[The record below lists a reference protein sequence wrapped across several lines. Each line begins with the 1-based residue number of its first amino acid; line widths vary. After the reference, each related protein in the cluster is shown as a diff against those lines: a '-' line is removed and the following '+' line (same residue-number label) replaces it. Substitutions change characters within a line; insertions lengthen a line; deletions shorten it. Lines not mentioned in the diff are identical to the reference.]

1 VLDLK
6 AKDYLYC
13 KSKSMKSVIRNILAV
28 LIGFFVGSVVNMSL
42 ISLSGSIIPPP
53 EGFDLTTEAGLKAS
67 MPFLEPKHF
76 IFPFLAHA
84 LGTLSGALITALI
97 AATNK
102 LKLALLIGFLFL
114 FGGVWM
120 VCILPSPMWFNILDL
135 VFAYIPCAWLGAR
148 LIERLKISK

>member
-1 VLDLK
+1 
-6 AKDYLYC
+6 
-13 KSKSMKSVIRNILAV
+13 
-28 LIGFFVGSVVNMSL
+28 MSL

>member
-1 VLDLK
+1 MNPIL
-6 AKDYLYC
+6 
-13 KSKSMKSVIRNILAV
+13 RNILAV
-28 LIGFFVGSVVNMSL
+28 LVGLIVGSVVNMS
-42 ISLSGSIIPPP
+42 IIEISGSIIPPP
-53 EGFDLTTEAGLKAS
+53 EGFDLSTEAGLKAS

-84 LGTLSGALITALI
+84 LGTLSGALINALI

-102 LKLALLIGFLFL
+102 LKLALLIGFVFL

-135 VFAYIPCAWLGAR
+135 VLAYIPCAWLGAR
-148 LIERLKISK
+148 LIERSKRSM

>member
-1 VLDLK
+1 
-6 AKDYLYC
+6 
-13 KSKSMKSVIRNILAV
+13 MKSGIRNILAV
-28 LIGFFVGSVVNMSL
+28 LIGIFVGGTVNMSL
-42 ISLSGSIIPPP
+42 ISISGSIIPPP

-97 AATNK
+97 AVTNK

-120 VCILPSPMWFNILDL
+120 VCILPSPMWFNVLDL